1 MEMNNFAGQN
11 DKRLRKLA
19 TNQERVFKTD
29 GQRVVDLSDID
40 SHYLTVDYQDG
51 DLAILT
57 DIREIPEFSTMKMG
71 MNVILFCLKG
81 KLQFE
86 VNGRQIT
93 VKERELAIVQSH
105 ALIGNLMVS
114 PDFQCRIACMSDR
127 LVKGQLS
134 TYITIWIR
142 ALYVDN
148 TNILKIPEDQPMEQ
162 IKHFYELVNFYFT
175 RPRKRFGHEVIGSLL
190 RCFLLD
196 ICELIEEQ
204 GAVENTAVHSQGD
217 QLFNRFLQI
226 LSEKQVKRQ
235 TVESYAGQLCVSPK
249 YLSAVCKKASGKT
262 AMQWINEYVM
272 DDIRYYLK
280 ETPLTIKEIST
291 TLGFPNLSFFGK
303 FTKRNIGM
311 SPKEYRNQRS

>member
-1 MEMNNFAGQN
+1 MN
-11 DKRLRKLA
+11 
-19 TNQERVFKTD
+19 TD

-40 SHYLTVDYQDG
+40 SQLISVDYQDG

-57 DIREIPEFSTMKMG
+57 DIRQIPEFSSMKMG

-93 VKERELAIVQSH
+93 VRERELSIVQSH
-105 ALIGNLMVS
+105 VSVGNLLVS

-127 LVKGQLS
+127 LVKQQLRG
-134 TYITIWIR
+134 YITIWNR
-142 ALYVDN
+142 ALYVNN
-148 TNILKIPEDQPMEQ
+148 TNIFRIPEDQPLEQ
-162 IKHFYELVNFYFT
+162 TGHFYELVNFYFT
-175 RPRKRFGHEVIGSLL
+175 RPRKRFRQEVIGSLL

-196 ICELIEEQ
+196 ICELMEEQ
-204 GAVENTAVHSQGD
+204 TAVETSSVHSQGD

-226 LSEKQVKRQ
+226 LSESQVKRQ
-235 TVESYAGQLCVSPK
+235 TVESYADQLCVSPK
-249 YLSAVCKKASGKT
+249 YLSAVCKKTSGKT

-272 DDIRYYLK
+272 EDIRYYLK
-280 ETPLTIKEIST
+280 ETSLTIKEIST

-303 FTKRNIGM
+303 YTKRSIGM
-311 SPKEYRNQRS
+311 SPKEFRNQRS

>member
-1 MEMNNFAGQN
+1 MN
-11 DKRLRKLA
+11 
-19 TNQERVFKTD
+19 TD

-40 SHYLTVDYQDG
+40 SQLISVDYQDG

-57 DIREIPEFSTMKMG
+57 DIRQIPEFSSMKMG

-93 VKERELAIVQSH
+93 VRERELSIVQSH
-105 ALIGNLMVS
+105 VSVGNLMVS

-127 LVKGQLS
+127 LVKQQLRG
-134 TYITIWIR
+134 YITIWNR
-142 ALYVDN
+142 ALYVNN
-148 TNILKIPEDQPMEQ
+148 TNIFRIPEDQPLEQ
-162 IKHFYELVNFYFT
+162 TGHFYELVNFYFT
-175 RPRKRFGHEVIGSLL
+175 RPRKRFRQEVIGSLL

-196 ICELIEEQ
+196 ICELMEEQ
-204 GAVENTAVHSQGD
+204 TAVETSSVHSQGD

-226 LSEKQVKRQ
+226 LSESQVKRQ
-235 TVESYAGQLCVSPK
+235 TVESYADQLCVSPK
-249 YLSAVCKKASGKT
+249 YLSAVCKKTSGKT

-272 DDIRYYLK
+272 EDIRYYLK
-280 ETPLTIKEIST
+280 ETSLTIKEIST

-303 FTKRNIGM
+303 YTKRSIGM
-311 SPKEYRNQRS
+311 SPKEFRNQRS

>member
-1 MEMNNFAGQN
+1 MN
-11 DKRLRKLA
+11 
-19 TNQERVFKTD
+19 TD

-40 SHYLTVDYQDG
+40 SQHISVDYQDG

-57 DIREIPEFSTMKMG
+57 DIRQIPEFSSMKMG

-93 VKERELAIVQSH
+93 VRERELAIVQSH
-105 ALIGNLMVS
+105 VSVGNLMVS

-127 LVKGQLS
+127 LVKQQLRG
-134 TYITIWIR
+134 YITIWNR
-142 ALYVDN
+142 ALYVNN
-148 TNILKIPEDQPMEQ
+148 TNIFRIPEDQPLEQ
-162 IKHFYELVNFYFT
+162 MGHFYELVNFYFT
-175 RPRKRFGHEVIGSLL
+175 RPRKRFRQEVIGSLL

-196 ICELIEEQ
+196 TCELMEEQ
-204 GAVENTAVHSQGD
+204 TAVETSSVHSQGD

-226 LSEKQVKRQ
+226 LSESQVKRQ
-235 TVESYAGQLCVSPK
+235 TVESYADQLCVSPK
-249 YLSAVCKKASGKT
+249 YLSAVCKKTSGKT

-272 DDIRYYLK
+272 EDIRYYLK
-280 ETPLTIKEIST
+280 ETSLTIKEIST

-303 FTKRNIGM
+303 YTKRSIGM

>member
-1 MEMNNFAGQN
+1 MN
-11 DKRLRKLA
+11 
-19 TNQERVFKTD
+19 TD

-40 SHYLTVDYQDG
+40 SQHISVDYQDG
-51 DLAILT
+51 DLAILM
-57 DIREIPEFSTMKMG
+57 DIRQIPEFSSMKMG

-93 VKERELAIVQSH
+93 VRERELSIVQSH
-105 ALIGNLMVS
+105 VSVGNLMVS

-127 LVKGQLS
+127 LVKQQLRG
-134 TYITIWIR
+134 YITIWNR
-142 ALYVDN
+142 ALYVNN
-148 TNILKIPEDQPMEQ
+148 TNIFRIPEDQPLEQ
-162 IKHFYELVNFYFT
+162 TGHFYELVNFYFT
-175 RPRKRFGHEVIGSLL
+175 RPRKRFRQEVIGSLL

-196 ICELIEEQ
+196 ICELMEEQ
-204 GAVENTAVHSQGD
+204 TAMETSSVHSQGD

-226 LSEKQVKRQ
+226 LSESQVKRQ
-235 TVESYAGQLCVSPK
+235 TVESYADQLCVSPK
-249 YLSAVCKKASGKT
+249 YLSAVCKKTSGKT

-272 DDIRYYLK
+272 EDIRYYLK
-280 ETPLTIKEIST
+280 ETSLTIKEIST

-303 FTKRNIGM
+303 YTKRSIGM

>member
-1 MEMNNFAGQN
+1 MN
-11 DKRLRKLA
+11 
-19 TNQERVFKTD
+19 TD

-40 SHYLTVDYQDG
+40 SQLISVDYQDG

-57 DIREIPEFSTMKMG
+57 DIRQIPEFSSMKMG

-93 VKERELAIVQSH
+93 VRERELSIVQSH
-105 ALIGNLMVS
+105 VSVGNLLVS

-127 LVKGQLS
+127 LVKQQRRG
-134 TYITIWIR
+134 YITIWNR
-142 ALYVDN
+142 ALYVNN
-148 TNILKIPEDQPMEQ
+148 TNIFRIPEDQPLEQ
-162 IKHFYELVNFYFT
+162 TGHFYELVNFYFT
-175 RPRKRFGHEVIGSLL
+175 RPRKRFRQEVIGSLL

-196 ICELIEEQ
+196 ICELMEEQ
-204 GAVENTAVHSQGD
+204 TAVETSSVHSQGD

-226 LSEKQVKRQ
+226 LSESQVKRQ
-235 TVESYAGQLCVSPK
+235 TVESYADQLCVSPK
-249 YLSAVCKKASGKT
+249 YLSAVCKKTSGKT

-272 DDIRYYLK
+272 EDIRYYLK
-280 ETPLTIKEIST
+280 ETSLTIKEIST

-303 FTKRNIGM
+303 YTKRSIGM
-311 SPKEYRNQRS
+311 SPKEFRNQRS

>member
-1 MEMNNFAGQN
+1 MN
-11 DKRLRKLA
+11 
-19 TNQERVFKTD
+19 TD

-40 SHYLTVDYQDG
+40 SQLISVDYQDG

-57 DIREIPEFSTMKMG
+57 DIRQIPEFSSMKMG

-93 VKERELAIVQSH
+93 VRERELSIVQSH
-105 ALIGNLMVS
+105 VSVGNLMVS

-127 LVKGQLS
+127 LVKQQLRG
-134 TYITIWIR
+134 YITIWNR
-142 ALYVDN
+142 ALYVNN
-148 TNILKIPEDQPMEQ
+148 TNIFRIPEDQPLEQ
-162 IKHFYELVNFYFT
+162 TGHFYELVNFYFT
-175 RPRKRFGHEVIGSLL
+175 RPRKRFRQEVIGSLL

-196 ICELIEEQ
+196 ICELMEEQ
-204 GAVENTAVHSQGD
+204 TAVETSSVHSQGD

-226 LSEKQVKRQ
+226 LSESQVKRQ
-235 TVESYAGQLCVSPK
+235 TVESYADQLCVSPK
-249 YLSAVCKKASGKT
+249 YLSAVCKKTSGKT

-272 DDIRYYLK
+272 EDIRYYLK
-280 ETPLTIKEIST
+280 ETSLTIKEIST

-303 FTKRNIGM
+303 YTKRSIGM
-311 SPKEYRNQRS
+311 SPKEYRNQRL

>member
-1 MEMNNFAGQN
+1 MN
-11 DKRLRKLA
+11 
-19 TNQERVFKTD
+19 TD

-40 SHYLTVDYQDG
+40 SQHISVDYQDG

-57 DIREIPEFSTMKMG
+57 DIRQIPEFSSMKMG

-93 VKERELAIVQSH
+93 VRERELSIVQSH
-105 ALIGNLMVS
+105 VSVGNLMVS

-127 LVKGQLS
+127 LVKQQLRG
-134 TYITIWIR
+134 YITIWNR
-142 ALYVDN
+142 ALYVNN
-148 TNILKIPEDQPMEQ
+148 TNIFRIPEDQPLEQ
-162 IKHFYELVNFYFT
+162 MGHFYELVNFYFT
-175 RPRKRFGHEVIGSLL
+175 RPRKRFRQEVIGSLL

-196 ICELIEEQ
+196 TCELMEEQ
-204 GAVENTAVHSQGD
+204 TAVETSSVHSQGD

-226 LSEKQVKRQ
+226 LSESQVKRQ
-235 TVESYAGQLCVSPK
+235 TVESYADQLCVSPK
-249 YLSAVCKKASGKT
+249 YLSAVCKKTSGKT

-272 DDIRYYLK
+272 EDIRYYLK
-280 ETPLTIKEIST
+280 ETSLTIKEIST

-303 FTKRNIGM
+303 YTKRSIGM

>member
-1 MEMNNFAGQN
+1 MN
-11 DKRLRKLA
+11 
-19 TNQERVFKTD
+19 TD
-29 GQRVVDLSDID
+29 GQRVVDISDID
-40 SHYLTVDYQDG
+40 SQHISVDYQDG

-57 DIREIPEFSTMKMG
+57 DIRQIPEFSSMKMG

-93 VKERELAIVQSH
+93 VRERELSIVQSH
-105 ALIGNLMVS
+105 VSVGNLMVS

-127 LVKGQLS
+127 LVKQQLRG
-134 TYITIWIR
+134 YITIWNR
-142 ALYVDN
+142 ALYVNN
-148 TNILKIPEDQPMEQ
+148 TNIFRIPEDQPLEQ
-162 IKHFYELVNFYFT
+162 TGHFYELVNFYFT
-175 RPRKRFGHEVIGSLL
+175 RPRKRFRQEVIGSLL

-196 ICELIEEQ
+196 ICELMEEQ
-204 GAVENTAVHSQGD
+204 TAAETSSVHSQGD

-226 LSEKQVKRQ
+226 LSESQVKRQ
-235 TVESYAGQLCVSPK
+235 TVESYADQLCVSPK
-249 YLSAVCKKASGKT
+249 YLSAVCKKTSGKT

-272 DDIRYYLK
+272 EDIRYYLK
-280 ETPLTIKEIST
+280 ETSLTIKEIST

-303 FTKRNIGM
+303 YTKRSIGM

>member
-1 MEMNNFAGQN
+1 MN
-11 DKRLRKLA
+11 
-19 TNQERVFKTD
+19 TD

-40 SHYLTVDYQDG
+40 SQHISVDYQDG

-57 DIREIPEFSTMKMG
+57 DIRQIPEFSSMKMG

-93 VKERELAIVQSH
+93 VRERELSIVQSH
-105 ALIGNLMVS
+105 VSVGNLMVS

-127 LVKGQLS
+127 LVKQQLRG
-134 TYITIWIR
+134 YITIWNR
-142 ALYVDN
+142 ALYVNN
-148 TNILKIPEDQPMEQ
+148 TNIFRIPEDQPLEQ
-162 IKHFYELVNFYFT
+162 TGHFYELVNFYFT
-175 RPRKRFGHEVIGSLL
+175 RPRKRFRQEVIGSLL

-196 ICELIEEQ
+196 ICELMEEQ
-204 GAVENTAVHSQGD
+204 TAVETSSVHSQGD

-226 LSEKQVKRQ
+226 LSESQVKRQ
-235 TVESYAGQLCVSPK
+235 TVESYADQLCVSPK
-249 YLSAVCKKASGKT
+249 YLSAVCKKTSGKT

-272 DDIRYYLK
+272 EDIRYYLK
-280 ETPLTIKEIST
+280 ETSLTIKEIST

-303 FTKRNIGM
+303 YTKRSIGM
-311 SPKEYRNQRS
+311 SPKEYRNQRL

>member
-1 MEMNNFAGQN
+1 MN
-11 DKRLRKLA
+11 
-19 TNQERVFKTD
+19 TD

-40 SHYLTVDYQDG
+40 SQHISVDYQDG

-57 DIREIPEFSTMKMG
+57 DIRQVPEFSSMKMG

-93 VKERELAIVQSH
+93 VRERELSIVQSH
-105 ALIGNLMVS
+105 VSVGNLMVS

-127 LVKGQLS
+127 LVKQQLRG
-134 TYITIWIR
+134 YITIWNR
-142 ALYVDN
+142 ALYVNN
-148 TNILKIPEDQPMEQ
+148 TNIFRIPEDQPLEQ
-162 IKHFYELVNFYFT
+162 TGHFYELVNFYFT
-175 RPRKRFGHEVIGSLL
+175 RPRKRFRQEVIGSLL

-196 ICELIEEQ
+196 ICELMEEQ
-204 GAVENTAVHSQGD
+204 TAVETSSVHSQGD

-226 LSEKQVKRQ
+226 LSESQVKRQ
-235 TVESYAGQLCVSPK
+235 TVESYADQLCVSPK
-249 YLSAVCKKASGKT
+249 YLSAVCKKTSGKT

-272 DDIRYYLK
+272 EDIRYYLK
-280 ETPLTIKEIST
+280 ETSLTIKEIST

-303 FTKRNIGM
+303 YTKRSIGM

>member
-1 MEMNNFAGQN
+1 MN
-11 DKRLRKLA
+11 
-19 TNQERVFKTD
+19 TD
-29 GQRVVDLSDID
+29 GQRVVDISDID
-40 SHYLTVDYQDG
+40 SQLISVDYQDG

-57 DIREIPEFSTMKMG
+57 DIRQIPEFSSMKMG

-93 VKERELAIVQSH
+93 VRERELSIVQSH
-105 ALIGNLMVS
+105 VSVGNLMVS

-127 LVKGQLS
+127 LVKQQLRG
-134 TYITIWIR
+134 YITIWNR
-142 ALYVDN
+142 ALYVNN
-148 TNILKIPEDQPMEQ
+148 TNIFRIPEDQPLEQ
-162 IKHFYELVNFYFT
+162 TGHFYELVNFYFT
-175 RPRKRFGHEVIGSLL
+175 RPRKRFRQEVIGSLL

-196 ICELIEEQ
+196 ICELMEEQ
-204 GAVENTAVHSQGD
+204 TAVETSSVHSQGD

-226 LSEKQVKRQ
+226 LSESQVKRQ
-235 TVESYAGQLCVSPK
+235 TVESYADQLCVSPK
-249 YLSAVCKKASGKT
+249 YLSAVCKKTSGKT

-272 DDIRYYLK
+272 EDIRYYLK
-280 ETPLTIKEIST
+280 ETSLTIKEIST

-303 FTKRNIGM
+303 YTKRSIGM

>member
-1 MEMNNFAGQN
+1 MN
-11 DKRLRKLA
+11 
-19 TNQERVFKTD
+19 TD

-40 SHYLTVDYQDG
+40 SQHISVDYQDG

-57 DIREIPEFSTMKMG
+57 DIRQIPEFSSMKMG

-93 VKERELAIVQSH
+93 VRERELSIVQSH
-105 ALIGNLMVS
+105 VSVGNLMVS

-127 LVKGQLS
+127 LVKQQLRG
-134 TYITIWIR
+134 YITIWNR
-142 ALYVDN
+142 ALYVNN
-148 TNILKIPEDQPMEQ
+148 TNIFRIPEDQPLEQ
-162 IKHFYELVNFYFT
+162 MGHFYELVNFYFT
-175 RPRKRFGHEVIGSLL
+175 RPRKRFRQEVIGSLL

-196 ICELIEEQ
+196 ICELMEEQ
-204 GAVENTAVHSQGD
+204 TAVETSSVHSQGD

-226 LSEKQVKRQ
+226 LSESQVKRQ
-235 TVESYAGQLCVSPK
+235 TVESYADQLCVSPK
-249 YLSAVCKKASGKT
+249 YLSAVCKKTSGKT

-272 DDIRYYLK
+272 EDIRYYLK
-280 ETPLTIKEIST
+280 ETSLTIKEIST

-303 FTKRNIGM
+303 YTKRSIGM